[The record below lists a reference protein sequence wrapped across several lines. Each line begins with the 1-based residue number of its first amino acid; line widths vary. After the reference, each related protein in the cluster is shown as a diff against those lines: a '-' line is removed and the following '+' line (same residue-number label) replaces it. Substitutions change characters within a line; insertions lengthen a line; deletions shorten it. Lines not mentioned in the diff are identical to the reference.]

1 MFDPTTAELLGVVL
15 VLAGLLFSAWA
26 LVDDAFDLLNVW
38 RFGEVGGPRWVA
50 ATGHLLF
57 NATLLAGWLCFL
69 LVISVA
75 VYLPSRTDEPAAD
88 LSFWVGWA
96 RLGFAASVL
105 FGQVHQRTARF
116 KLRRL
121 PLEAWEQMILTMF
134 DGLGVEDR
142 QVLTQR
148 LFRATAAGRALGHA
162 VANDLQ
168 APVTVLDRIISDPA
182 STEME
187 KEEAAEA
194 MTAIETMMTHVRALH
209 AEIKLLE
216 HTP

>member
-1 MFDPTTAELLGVVL
+1 MIFDPTTAELLGVVL
-15 VLAGLLFSAWA
+15 VLAGLLFSGWA
-26 LVDDAFDLLNVW
+26 MVDDAFDLLNVW

-50 ATGHLLF
+50 ATGHLMF
-57 NATLLAGWLCFL
+57 NATLFVGWICFL
-69 LVISVA
+69 VVIAVA

-88 LSFWVGWA
+88 LAFWVGWA
-96 RLGFAASVL
+96 RLGFAVSVL
-105 FGQVHQRTARF
+105 FGQIHQRTARF

-148 LFRATAAGRALGHA
+148 LFRATAAGRALGHT

-168 APVTVLDRIISDPA
+168 APVIVLDRILSDPA
-182 STEME
+182 STELE
-187 KEEAAEA
+187 KEEAAQA
-194 MTAIETMMTHVRALH
+194 LDAIETMMESVRNLH

-216 HTP
+216 KP